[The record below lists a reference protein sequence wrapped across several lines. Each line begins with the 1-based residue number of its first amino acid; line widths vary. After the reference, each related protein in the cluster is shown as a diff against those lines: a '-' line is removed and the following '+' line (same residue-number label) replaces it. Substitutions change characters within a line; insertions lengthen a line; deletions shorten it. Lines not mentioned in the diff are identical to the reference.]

1 MKLNPL
7 HYRNSKGFS
16 IIELLIV
23 ILLMGLT
30 LVKGIPFTM
39 DWVNSARVT
48 ETESALVEAVGFA
61 KAKALRNSQ
70 GIISGGAVTAV
81 CYSNGG
87 LRVVEA
93 ADDTSPAQCGGGST
107 QIWTLT
113 LAGNVDIVVQD
124 NDFAC
129 LCVDAKAQFTQ
140 SGGCNACSS
149 NTTFALTAGG
159 ISDSV
164 EIY

>member
-1 MKLNPL
+1 MKHNP
-7 HYRNSKGFS
+7 HQYRNSKGFS
-16 IIELLIV
+16 IVELLIV
-23 ILLMGLT
+23 IAIMGLA

-48 ETESALVEAVGFA
+48 ETESALVEAIGFA

-70 GIISGGAVTAV
+70 GVISGGAVTAV

-93 ADDTSPAQCGGGST
+93 ADSSSPAQCVGGST

-113 LAGNVDIVVQD
+113 LAGNVDVVIQ
-124 NDFAC
+124 NNQFAC
-129 LCVDAKAQFTQ
+129 LCIDAKAQFTQ
-140 SGGCNACSS
+140 SGGCNACST
-149 NTTFALTAGG
+149 NTTFALTSGG